1 MALFKSDKEKF
12 DEAKNKILKTKE
24 FDGKVGYIHQG
35 LSEFGLWGVMDNGK
49 TKFGSTKFK
58 IYDD

>member
-35 LSEFGLWGVMDNGK
+35 LSEFGLW
-49 TKFGSTKFK
+49 
-58 IYDD
+58 